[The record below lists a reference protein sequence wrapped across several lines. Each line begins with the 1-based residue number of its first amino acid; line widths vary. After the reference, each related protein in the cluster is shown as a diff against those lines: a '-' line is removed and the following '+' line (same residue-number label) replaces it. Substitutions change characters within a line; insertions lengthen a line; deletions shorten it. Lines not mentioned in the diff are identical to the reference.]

1 MPTDREL
8 IDFLE
13 NALAEHDQKGCTA
26 EQKLLYLYRFKE
38 RFWTELMRTGQKKV
52 FDYIHEKISELE
64 TPLYAETKKQT

>member
-1 MPTDREL
+1 V

-13 NALAEHDQKGCTA
+13 NALAEHDQKGSTA

-38 RFWTELMRTGQKKV
+38 RFWTELMRTGRKKV

-64 TPLYAETKKQT
+64 TALYAETKKQT